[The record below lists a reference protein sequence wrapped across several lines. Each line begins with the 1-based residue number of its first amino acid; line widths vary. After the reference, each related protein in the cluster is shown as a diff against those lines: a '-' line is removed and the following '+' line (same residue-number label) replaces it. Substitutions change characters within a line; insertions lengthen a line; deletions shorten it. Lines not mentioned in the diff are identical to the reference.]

1 MTNRIAILIS
11 GNGTNMEAIFDRIA
25 SGNLDATVAFVASDN
40 DAAVGL
46 RKAAARSVTV
56 FSLPYELRG
65 KREAERVLASLCR
78 ERNVEWI
85 VLAGFMRILSA
96 EFISG
101 FENRIVNIHPAL
113 LPAFSGAH
121 AVRDAWDRGVRLT
134 GVTVHLVDSGV
145 DTGPILSQRAVSVLD
160 EDTIESL
167 EERIHAT
174 EHIQYWE
181 TLRDLFSGRLEPI
194 KRRVNPRRTA

>member
-1 MTNRIAILIS
+1 MTTRIAILIS
-11 GNGTNMEAIFDRIA
+11 GQGTNMEAIFDRIA
-25 SGNLDATVAFVASDN
+25 SGDLDATVAFVASDN
-40 DAAVGL
+40 DAAAGL
-46 RKAAARSVTV
+46 RKAAVHSVPVLT
-56 FSLPYELRG
+56 LPYEPGG
-65 KREAERVLASLCR
+65 KTEAERALASLCR
-78 ERNVEWI
+78 ERDVDWI

-96 EFISG
+96 AFISG

-113 LPAFSGAH
+113 LPAFPGAH

-160 EDTIESL
+160 EDTIETL
-167 EERIHAT
+167 EERIHTT

-181 TLRDLFSGRLEPI
+181 TLRDLFSGRLEPL
-194 KRRVNPRRTA
+194 KRRMNPHRTA